1 MYILAHNIV
10 CFYRVRFVTLYI
22 YKHIYTYTI
31 KHQDALLKEEDIA
44 QAIVDN
50 IEENCQ
56 TGCDLSRN
64 QVASGAF
71 QCFQESANRAVTY
84 RTQLLT
90 QNTTG
95 NLIEYISSWVST
107 NPSVLVRAVL
117 LQVDGSCPLSV
128 ASLSDPEC
136 GAVTEPESTFNI
148 EVQQS
153 IEWTYL
159 IGGAVGFVV
168 LVLALFCCVLVI
180 ILVPVMVLH
189 KKLKKQYR

>member
-1 MYILAHNIV
+1 MLITFV
-10 CFYRVRFVTLYI
+10 CFYSIKFVIIQVSSVYESLAYI
-22 YKHIYTYTI
+22 YVHII
-31 KHQDALLKEEDIA
+31 KHQDAVLKEEDIV

-56 TGCDLSRN
+56 AGCGLSRN
-64 QVASGAF
+64 QFASGAF

-84 RTQLLT
+84 RTQLLLT

-95 NLIEYISSWVST
+95 NYISSWVST

-128 ASLSDPEC
+128 ASFSDPEC
-136 GAVTEPESTFNI
+136 GVVTEPESTFNT

-153 IEWTYL
+153 IKWTDL

-168 LVLALFCCVLVI
+168 ALICCVLVI
-180 ILVPVMVLH
+180 ILVPVMVLR
-189 KKLKKQYR
+189 KKLNR